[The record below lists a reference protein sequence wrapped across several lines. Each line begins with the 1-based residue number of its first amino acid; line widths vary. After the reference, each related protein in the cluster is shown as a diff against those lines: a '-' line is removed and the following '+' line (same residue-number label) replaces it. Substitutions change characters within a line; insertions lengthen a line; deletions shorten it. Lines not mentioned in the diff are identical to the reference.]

1 MFYIFISHLTLT
13 IILLVIMCIANLVI
27 DYEEIEEAEENKDM
41 AGYEIFGETMRAYWW
56 SFVAAFFAIVFSIFV
71 FGLCGFHTY
80 LISKALTT

>member
-1 MFYIFISHLTLT
+1 MT

-27 DYEEIEEAEENKDM
+27 DYNEIEAAEENVDM
-41 AGYEIFGETMRAYWW
+41 AGHEVFGETMKAYWW
-56 SFVAAFFAIVFSIFV
+56 SFIAAFFAIVFSIFV